1 MIQIFRQA
9 IIEDSAGK
17 LRAIGCTE
25 NNLNEQITK
34 KAAVMICEA
43 LTQYRKNSKFFYVD
57 KAASEEYWE
66 AEPLSSHE
74 QVIVEVYNDHTRTVI
89 AYANNIKIAEMIYE
103 ALTQYREARKECDYT
118 YFYHDVS
125 EYFGGDD

>member
-34 KAAVMICEA
+34 KTAVMICEA
-43 LTQYRKNSKFFYVD
+43 LTQYRKNKYFYI
-57 KAASEEYWE
+57 AAADSAAYWE
-66 AEPLSSHE
+66 PEPLSSNE
-74 QVIVEVYNDHTRTVI
+74 QVVVEVYRCKRTVL
-89 AYANNIKIAEMIYE
+89 AYANNIEVAEMIYE
-103 ALTQYREARKECDYT
+103 ALTQYREARKESDDYT
-118 YFYHDVS
+118 YFYDDSS
-125 EYFGGDD
+125 EYFGCDD